1 VAYTYDVNII
11 LSPGDMIVD
20 IMSNDVGLLI
30 ERYKVLPEN
39 TYANGIVTE
48 AIWGWRIA
56 WAGADMHASNR
67 FASSTET
74 GLKNQII
81 EGRVNLIKVDHT

>member
-1 VAYTYDVNII
+1 MAYAYDVNIL

-39 TYANGIVTE
+39 TYANGVVTE
-48 AIWGWRIA
+48 AIWGWRI
-56 WAGADMHASNR
+56 NR